1 MEGRMARTARSL
13 LQILMMP
20 LGAAAILIG
29 GAILLA
35 GPTWTAGVTESL
47 YNLVAGGRDLTRP
60 FTPTSDSEL
69 RFYAPFWITYG
80 GLVIWTALDLR
91 RRRGWVPPLALL
103 FMAGGAGRLIS
114 YVVAGPPHG
123 AFVLLMAI
131 ELVLPVLMLG
141 LWLAARRRT

>member
-1 MEGRMARTARSL
+1 MARTARSL
-13 LQILMMP
+13 LQALMLP

-35 GPTWTAGVTESL
+35 GPTWTAGVTETL
-47 YNLVAGGRDLTRP
+47 FNRVTGGHDLTP
-60 FTPTSDSEL
+60 AFTPSADSEL

-80 GLVIWTALDLR
+80 GLVLWIALDLR
-91 RRRGWVPPLALL
+91 WRLGWVPPLALL

-114 YVVAGPPHG
+114 YLEAGPPHG

-131 ELVLPVLMLG
+131 ELILPLGMLG
-141 LWLAARRRT
+141 LWLAARRRG